1 MNEIKNKKTTSTK
14 RQQIKRNWFNW
25 SEFIFSSPLP
35 VRNKIA
41 KHVCVCVCW
50 LFFFVCINLISRFV
64 WFLFFCGEGGDEGF
78 IIMKMIQNSQWSDWL
93 IFFSQ
98 AKLFALP
105 LISKFFSFVS
115 PLIQLVC
122 YFFFAICSIYCDHY
136 TFVYL
141 NGILLDLISISL
153 CFYLFCFFFVCYWL
167 LFMHWYQ
174 TFLFISS
181 FIQERNFKM
190 KKNYWNARER
200 AMMLLDI
207 LYRKK
212 NKFIRKKRD
221 LLVWI
226 TVAVLYKNRLFFKWK
241 FYSPFIH
248 YHMCVIFF
256 ACEFVFIF
264 LCDWINQL
272 KTNNDNDNS
281 DNNDSDKNEIH
292 S

>member
-41 KHVCVCVCW
+41 KHVCVCVCVDY
-50 LFFFVCINLISRFV
+50 FFFVWINLISRFV
-64 WFLFFCGEGGDEGF
+64 WFLFFCGEGGDGGF

-136 TFVYL
+136 TFVNL
-141 NGILLDLISISL
+141 NGILVGFNFNFSL
-153 CFYLFCFFFVCYWL
+153 FLFCFVFCLFATGYCLCTDIKPFSSYHHSFRKEISKWRKIIEMREKEPWCYWI
-167 LFMHWYQ
+167 FY
-174 TFLFISS
+174 T
-181 FIQERNFKM
+181 EN
-190 KKNYWNARER
+190 KK
-200 AMMLLDI
+200 
-207 LYRKK
+207 
-212 NKFIRKKRD
+212 
-221 LLVWI
+221 
-226 TVAVLYKNRLFFKWK
+226 
-241 FYSPFIH
+241 
-248 YHMCVIFF
+248 
-256 ACEFVFIF
+256 
-264 LCDWINQL
+264 
-272 KTNNDNDNS
+272 
-281 DNNDSDKNEIH
+281 
-292 S
+292 